1 MARLAVIDL
10 NPVELNYYLFIIRL
24 DECYRSNNVGDLG
37 NLFFILWFTDFFYL
51 KSNTGRQS
59 GNKNEIYFSN
69 FVCRFYISDVGAT
82 SAWKKVK
89 FNFSSTYSFTV
100 PKPQQH
106 NQLKL
111 LFSLY
116 INVNIMIFFLIC
128 FAFLTK
134 IFIGNKYQ

>member
-59 GNKNEIYFSN
+59 GNKNEILF
-69 FVCRFYISDVGAT
+69 
-82 SAWKKVK
+82 
-89 FNFSSTYSFTV
+89 
-100 PKPQQH
+100 QQFCLSILH
-106 NQLKL
+106 
-111 LFSLY
+111 F
-116 INVNIMIFFLIC
+116 
-128 FAFLTK
+128 
-134 IFIGNKYQ
+134 